1 MSNIPRYNSEN
12 KYKKA
17 GESLCF
23 LFPGARYQLLILF
36 NYWEVW
42 KPGEKVNYQEALDF
56 LTDLTKFGVNFGL
69 GRIEYLLSLLGNPE
83 RSLRVIHV
91 GGTNG
96 KGSIAIMTARI
107 LEEAGYKVGLFTS
120 PHLQSYTERYLI
132 NRQPITEERFAALM
146 ERFKPLLAQMVADGH
161 EHPTEFEVCTALCFL
176 YFYEEQVDFLI
187 LEVGMG
193 GAIDSTNVVQNPLV
207 SVITNVTFDHM
218 DYLGDTIA
226 EIASVK
232 AGIIKEG
239 GHVVTAAWYQDAL
252 KVIEEHC
259 QERGAALLEVGK
271 DIKWEL
277 NEATT
282 AKTSFNLTT
291 PWGVYRDLWVP
302 LAGQHQAVNAATTL
316 GVIEFLR
323 RDHRVAIKDEQIR
336 TGLTESS
343 WPARLELLHENPQ
356 IIIDVSHN
364 HDGARTLSAAL
375 KGIYQYRNLILVLGM
390 LGDKERE
397 KVVAELAP
405 LATTVII
412 TKPLSPRAGDWEGL
426 ADEAGKYVD
435 SVFVIEE
442 ISDAVTTA
450 IKEAGS
456 DDLICITGSFY
467 MVASARE
474 FLLEKVP
481 LMKKNA

>member
-1 MSNIPRYNSEN
+1 M
-12 KYKKA
+12 
-17 GESLCF
+17 
-23 LFPGARYQLLILF
+23 
-36 NYWEVW
+36 
-42 KPGEKVNYQEALDF
+42 NYQEALDF

-96 KGSIAIMTARI
+96 KGSIAIMAARI
-107 LEEAGYKVGLFTS
+107 LEEAGYRVGLFSS
-120 PHLQSYTERYLI
+120 PHLHSYTERYLI

-146 ERFKPLLAQMVADGH
+146 ERLKPIIAQMVAEGH

-193 GAIDSTNVVQNPLV
+193 GLIDSTNVVQKPLV

-218 DYLGDTIA
+218 DYLGKSIT

-239 GHVVTAAWYQDAL
+239 GHVVTAAWYQEAL
-252 KVIEEHC
+252 KVIEDHC
-259 QERGAALLEVGK
+259 QEREASLLEVGK

-277 NEATT
+277 NEATA
-282 AKTSFNLTT
+282 AKTSFNLKT

-302 LAGQHQAVNAATTL
+302 LAGSHQAVNAATTL
-316 GVIEFLR
+316 GAIEFLR
-323 RDHRVAIKDEQIR
+323 HEHKIAITDDQIR
-336 TGLTESS
+336 TGFALSA
-343 WPARLELLHENPQ
+343 WPARLELLQENPQ
-356 IIIDVSHN
+356 VMIDVSHN
-364 HDGARTLSAAL
+364 YDGDRTLSAAL
-375 KGIYQYRNLILVLGM
+375 KEIYQYRNLILVLGM

-405 LATTVII
+405 LASMVII

-426 ADEAGKYVD
+426 ADEASKYVD
-435 SVFVIEE
+435 RVYVIEE
-442 ISDAVTTA
+442 ISDAVTAA
-450 IKEAGS
+450 IKDAGD
-456 DDLICITGSFY
+456 DDLVCITGSFY

-474 FLLEKVP
+474 FLL
-481 LMKKNA
+481 N

>member
-1 MSNIPRYNSEN
+1 M
-12 KYKKA
+12 
-17 GESLCF
+17 
-23 LFPGARYQLLILF
+23 
-36 NYWEVW
+36 
-42 KPGEKVNYQEALDF
+42 NYQEALDF

-132 NRQPITEERFAALM
+132 NRQPITEEHFAALM
-146 ERFKPLLAQMVADGH
+146 ERLKPLLAQMVAEGH

-193 GAIDSTNVVQNPLV
+193 GAIDSTNVVQHPLV
-207 SVITNVTFDHM
+207 SVIANVTFDHM

-239 GHVVTAAWYQDAL
+239 GCVVTAAWYQDAL
-252 KVIEEHC
+252 KVIEDHC
-259 QERGAALLEVGK
+259 QEQGATLLEAGK

-277 NEATT
+277 TEATT

-302 LAGQHQAVNAATTL
+302 LAGQHQAVNAATVL

-323 RDHRVAIKDEQIR
+323 REHRIAIKDEQIR
-336 TGLTESS
+336 TGLAKSF
-343 WPARLELLHENPQ
+343 WPARLELLYENPQ

-364 HDGARTLSAAL
+364 HDGACTLSAAL
-375 KGIYQYRNLILVLGM
+375 QGIYQYRKLILVLGM

-397 KVVAELAP
+397 KVVAELAH
-405 LATTVII
+405 LASTVII

-435 SVFVIEE
+435 NVFVIEE
-442 ISDAVTTA
+442 ISDAVTAA
-450 IKEAGS
+450 IKEAGD

-474 FLLEKVP
+474 FLLEKLP
-481 LMKKNA
+481 LMKKN